1 MDISI
6 PSQERELMQ
15 EEQQRG
21 EALVEIAI
29 PCIPPGPSVLPQA
42 STPVSQSAPAFF
54 PASLP
59 IPSQPEFSHVRVHVN
74 IYPDFFFLWGYCRKC
89 IFEPTSVLLC
99 GASLLNWLSWASL
112 FLPVTVICWWY
123 FSICVAVYP
132 AEKIQNSL
140 RGHRELLNVDFFVFY
155 STLKTLL
162 VLFFFFL
169 SLKGFYFLMLNQ
181 AFCISNCV
189 RN

>member
-1 MDISI
+1 MYPTRTFCPPTGFNSSVPEC
-6 PSQERELMQ
+6 PSL
-15 EEQQRG
+15 
-21 EALVEIAI
+21 LS
-29 PCIPPGPSVLPQA
+29 CIFTYTITTRVL
-42 STPVSQSAPAFF
+42 SCEGSCKYLSR
-54 PASLP
+54 L
-59 IPSQPEFSHVRVHVN
+59 
-74 IYPDFFFLWGYCRKC
+74 FFLWGYCRKC